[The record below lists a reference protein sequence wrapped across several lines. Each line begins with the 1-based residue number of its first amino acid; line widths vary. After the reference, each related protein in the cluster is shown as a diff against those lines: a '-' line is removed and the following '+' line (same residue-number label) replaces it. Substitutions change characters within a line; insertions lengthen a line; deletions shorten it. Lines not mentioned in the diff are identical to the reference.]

1 MIFARF
7 CSTGLFFVKTEQNIC
22 SNAFLEKKI
31 TGNFDGNFA
40 VLPFRFLFFKN
51 FFLKPIDRVGILV
64 YIIFDPHP
72 VGEVYG
78 ERKRKEKKNYAGR

>member
-1 MIFARF
+1 MVVATHF
-7 CSTGLFFVKTEQNIC
+7 SE
-22 SNAFLEKKI
+22 KI

-51 FFLKPIDRVGILV
+51 FFLKPIDKVGILV

-72 VGEVYG
+72 VGEVWR
-78 ERKRKEKKNYAGR
+78 EKEKRKRSTRGNWREGKRLPNTEFERRK